1 VNDGLPADYA
11 RLREAEAIR
20 LRDPVRVA
28 REQRRLAQALAR
40 LRAALAAAARSPRI
54 PSQGLD
60 RSRDRQG

>member
-1 VNDGLPADYA
+1 VNDGLPAGYA

-20 LRDPVRVA
+20 LRDPARAA
-28 REQRRLAQALAR
+28 REQRRLGQALAR
-40 LRAALAAAARSPRI
+40 LRAAWRLRQESPRI